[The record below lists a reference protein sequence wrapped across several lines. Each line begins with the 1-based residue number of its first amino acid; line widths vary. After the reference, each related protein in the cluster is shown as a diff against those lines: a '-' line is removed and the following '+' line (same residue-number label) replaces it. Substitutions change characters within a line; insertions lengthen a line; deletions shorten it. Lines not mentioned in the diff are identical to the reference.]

1 MVARRRLHG
10 AAMITY
16 GLVISTPRHD
26 SPADCFCV
34 PSMQLADVI
43 QVTAKGFLAAP
54 RQQTGEDAIAV
65 DHPHQYTAAQGLL
78 QVSAS

>member
-1 MVARRRLHG
+1 
-10 AAMITY
+10 MITY

-26 SPADCFCV
+26 SPADCFWV

-54 RQQTGEDAIAV
+54 RRQTGEDDIAV
-65 DHPHQYTAAQGLL
+65 DHPHQYTDAKALL
-78 QVSAS
+78 KVCAL